1 MEDLKENIKF
11 ALKFTETILIKYKR
25 FIKFLMFLS
34 CAVFYGLLCQLKIES
49 QWVLVA
55 KILSG
60 GIMAFTGIKLLEKK

>member
-1 MEDLKENIKF
+1 MK
-11 ALKFTETILIKYKR
+11 KYKR

-34 CAVFYGLLCQLKIES
+34 CAVFYGLLCQFKIES

>member
-1 MEDLKENIKF
+1 
-11 ALKFTETILIKYKR
+11 
-25 FIKFLMFLS
+25 MFLS

-55 KILSG
+55 KMLSG

>member
-1 MEDLKENIKF
+1 
-11 ALKFTETILIKYKR
+11 
-25 FIKFLMFLS
+25 MFLS

-60 GIMAFTGIKLLEKK
+60 GIMAFTGIKLLEKKYSNKLFLPAERQSYCSCP